1 MRHVRCYSD
10 PSVPFPAMA
19 PSTPDRSWTAITLGD
34 DIPAPAGA
42 YSPVVRAGDLL
53 FVAGQVPKDL
63 RTGQVV
69 GGDDVQAQTR
79 QTLANLATALAAAG
93 ATLADV
99 VSATVHLADE
109 QHWPLF
115 DAVWREH
122 FTAPYPTRTVV
133 GARLR
138 GILVEITAIAHRPA

>member
-1 MRHVRCYSD
+1 MS
-10 PSVPFPAMA
+10 
-19 PSTPDRSWTAITLGD
+19 DRSWTPIPLGD
-34 DIPAPAGA
+34 GLPAPAGA

-63 RTGQVV
+63 RTGAIV
-69 GGDDVQAQTR
+69 GGDDVQVQTR

-138 GILVEITAIAHRPA
+138 GILVEVTAIAHRPS